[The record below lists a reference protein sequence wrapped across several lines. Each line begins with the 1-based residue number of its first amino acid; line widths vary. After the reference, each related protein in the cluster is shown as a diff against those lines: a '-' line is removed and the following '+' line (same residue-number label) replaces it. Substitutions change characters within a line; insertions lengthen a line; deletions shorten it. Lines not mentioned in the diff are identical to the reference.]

1 MDTFDVIAGAVHPQA
16 PLQPAERVIIEDP
29 LARIMARADSAK
41 LGRYVSMVDPLLLGV
56 GLFLYVQR
64 VAKLAPKKTAQVTQT
79 LKPTPESDPRAGAVL
94 HQVLRAK
101 EE

>member
-56 GLFLYVQR
+56 GLFLYAQR
-64 VAKLAPKKTAQVTQT
+64 VSKLAPKKTAQVTQT
-79 LKPTPESDPRAGAVL
+79 LKPTPETDPRAGAVL

-101 EE
+101 ED